1 MFLCRHNQVH
11 TSFCCHYDVI
21 ICGGSSWL
29 CDFSPRKLVFTP
41 REVKMLQNQERPL
54 TDVQL
59 HELNQ
64 NKSWK
69 AAFWRGHKL
78 SVSWVYSSST
88 NLMVLSVIY
97 HFTVENHSIDKSS
110 SFYPPPLALYLFAQW
125 VLSGLEQAAPYKPQ
139 CFLSVNW
146 LILKF
151 LSKASHEN
159 YSFDNWRTFFFF
171 FYKTVC
177 SCFPHI
183 LNRELGSEI
192 VQILSKVILGFTI
205 FDKTK

>member
-21 ICGGSSWL
+21 ICSGSSWL

-41 REVKMLQNQERPL
+41 REEVKMLQKQGRPL

-59 HELNQ
+59 HESNQ
-64 NKSWK
+64 NTSWK
-69 AAFWRGHKL
+69 AAFWIGHKPL
-78 SVSWVYSSST
+78 VPRIYSLST
-88 NLMVLSVIY
+88 NLMVLSVNY
-97 HFTVENHSIDKSS
+97 NFTAENHSIDIFLFCKPSS
-110 SFYPPPLALYLFAQW
+110 SYPPPLALNLFAQW
-125 VLSGLEQAAPYKPQ
+125 VLSGLEQAAPYKLQ

-146 LILKF
+146 LVLNF

-159 YSFDNWRTFFFF
+159 YSFDN
-171 FYKTVC
+171 